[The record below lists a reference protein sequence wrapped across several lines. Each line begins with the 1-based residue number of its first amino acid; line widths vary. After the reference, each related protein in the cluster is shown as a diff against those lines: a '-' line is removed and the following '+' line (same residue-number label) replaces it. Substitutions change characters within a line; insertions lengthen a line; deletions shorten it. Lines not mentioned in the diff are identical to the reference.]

1 MAETQDWAA
10 CRVAFVETAR
20 AVQLAGVPIAALRA
34 DWQSFTVVEVDE
46 GLCETAVDLAREN
59 GLRALDALH
68 LAAAL
73 AVAGPELRLATWD
86 RRLWDAAGRRGL
98 AVLPR
103 DLP

>member
-20 AVQLAGVPIAALRA
+20 AVQLTGVPVAALRA
-34 DWQSFTVVEVDE
+34 DWQTFTVVEVDQ
-46 GLCETAVDLAREN
+46 GLCETAVDLAREHD
-59 GLRALDALH
+59 LRTLDALH

-73 AVAGPELRLATWD
+73 AVAGPGLRLATWD
-86 RRLWDAAGRRGL
+86 HRLWNAARHRGL
-98 AVLPR
+98 AVLPS